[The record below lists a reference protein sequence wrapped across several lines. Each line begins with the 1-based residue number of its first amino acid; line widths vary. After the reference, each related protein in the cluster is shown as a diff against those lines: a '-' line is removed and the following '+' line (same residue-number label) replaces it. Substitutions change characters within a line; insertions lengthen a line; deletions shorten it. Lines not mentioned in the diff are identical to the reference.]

1 MAVRDDD
8 SVFASLQEVAGTT
21 YDNSQFNRD
30 IVDTYVLRRAR
41 EKGIRLPT
49 GGPPE
54 EYKYLGAFVF
64 PSVAGMSENVVY
76 CDISS
81 MYPNLVV
88 TLNLS
93 PETVIGTEE
102 DLRESKYSVG
112 ETVWGYVDPRPVKH
126 LDKGESWQQY
136 KDQGYKMIYDPHAPS
151 VKWTCD
157 ECDGPRYEKLYVKA
171 HDVETGFLTECVD
184 ELIELKN
191 KYRGQDLYG
200 AIKRVCNSI
209 YGVTGFAN
217 DSSSFRLY
225 DWRIAE
231 TITLSGRKMI
241 QETAEYI
248 VNHAKDNGFDDA
260 YVVMGDTDGF
270 GVSYVGA
277 STRHEALMTAA
288 DAVAD
293 LNEHVY
299 DDMMERLFG
308 VGHENHNASLD
319 VEAYSPRVFIPSKNP
334 PHGEEG
340 VPKRYVKWITWEN

>member
-1 MAVRDDD
+1 MRTDDN
-8 SVFASLQEVAGTT
+8 SVFTSLQQVAGVRI
-21 YDNSQFNRD
+21 NRANHNRD
-30 IVDTYVLRRAR
+30 IIDTYVLRKAR

-49 GGPPE
+49 GGPPA
-54 EYKYLGAFVF
+54 EYKYLGAYVF

-93 PETVIGTEE
+93 PETVIGTED
-102 DLRESKYSVG
+102 DLRESQY
-112 ETVWGYVDPRPVKH
+112 TVEDTVCGYIDPRPVKH
-126 LDKGESWQQY
+126 LESGEDWQQY
-136 KDQGYKMIYDPHAPS
+136 KGQEYKMIYDPDASS

-157 ECDGPRYEKLYVKA
+157 DGDGPQYEKLYVVD
-171 HDVETGFLTECVD
+171 HQTERGFLTDCVD

-191 KYRGQDLYG
+191 KYRGQNLYG

-209 YGVTGFAN
+209 YGVTGYAS

-231 TITLSGRKMI
+231 AITLSGRKMI
-241 QETAEYI
+241 QKTADYI
-248 VNHAKDNGFDDA
+248 VSHAQDNGFEDA

-277 STRHEALMTAA
+277 STQHEALTTAA
-288 DAVAD
+288 EAVAN
-293 LNEHVY
+293 LNEYVY
-299 DDMMERLFG
+299 DEMMADLFG
-308 VGHENHNASLD
+308 VDPENHNAAID
-319 VEAYSPRVFIPSKNP
+319 VEAYSPRVFVPSENP
-334 PHGEEG
+334 PHGDKG
-340 VPKRYVKWITWEN
+340 VSKRYIKWTKWEN